1 MERSRGETMLE
12 DAPNV
17 VTEDG
22 LRQLL
27 AQGYLAEVV
36 CRTAAEKRL
45 NAWYGSW
52 YVRAIGPAGGDEKIV
67 VTSRNYIRAREF
79 KTVAGLV
86 SFLSDIGMRTAHIP
100 LDEGGRSLHQLPE
113 PAPAQQ
119 G

>member
-27 AQGYLAEVV
+27 AQGYAAEVI

-45 NAWYGSW
+45 NAWYGLW
-52 YVRAIGPAGGDEKIV
+52 VVRAIGPNGGDEKIV
-67 VTSRNYIRAREF
+67 VTSRSYIKAREF
-79 KTVAGLV
+79 KTVVGLV
-86 SFLSDIGMRTAHIP
+86 SFLSDLGMRTAHIP
-100 LDEGGRSLHQLPE
+100 LEEGGRTRHTLPE
-113 PAPAQQ
+113 TSQP